1 MDKPN
6 IIIIIAILLVL
17 PVVIFKNNLKARAFA
32 SLMSILISAILLIFG
47 LGPMQGVRWIILIA
61 LVMISFLL
69 IKKNTIR
76 VLSFLIVVAL
86 FVFSMF
92 PLSIEDYFYSFDSV
106 EKAYQYV
113 TGIKADKIDMI
124 IEGEESVLVLSSKDD
139 DNSHNTILIKDNEKY
154 KLGRSINNDTYL
166 CGDVYFDLDLSIK
179 VIKCYSTN
187 DHYVIIQVANDT
199 ERTVSDSLSSEYIK
213 VNYASFYPEQKENK
227 ASYCAYIANFD
238 ENYTVTIDGVNY
250 VPYNFED

>member
-69 IKKNTIR
+69 IKKNIIR

-92 PLSIEDYFYSFDSV
+92 PLSIEDYFYSFDSA

-124 IEGEESVLVLSSKDD
+124 I
-139 DNSHNTILIKDNEKY
+139 
-154 KLGRSINNDTYL
+154 
-166 CGDVYFDLDLSIK
+166 
-179 VIKCYSTN
+179 
-187 DHYVIIQVANDT
+187 
-199 ERTVSDSLSSEYIK
+199 
-213 VNYASFYPEQKENK
+213 
-227 ASYCAYIANFD
+227 
-238 ENYTVTIDGVNY
+238 
-250 VPYNFED
+250 